1 MAYKTDKNISPD
13 RAALAAQLL
22 LQQQQPQQQPLPMGT
37 LQDALAQMTPGAVS
51 DYPIFGNQ
59 NAPTVS
65 PASSISSTNAVE
77 GPIDALMRRLAQ
89 PKEYERG
96 KTEGPV
102 HGPTIAPELQQTA
115 APNDGTLDAINAL
128 MQMAGNVPQP
138 GEGGIDIEGI
148 MKEAAGAARKPFQ
161 AQIQSTRGQNQRAKA
176 DTDYSSK
183 QIRKMYRSLARSN
196 KRAAT
201 RESDQATATATQI
214 NDMSQNSADQLAQQN
229 QTRLNEA
236 AAQAAALGSGD
247 LAATLG
253 ADINANTSEATRQ
266 LAETANNA
274 SVATLGRGDAERRY
288 LNRSGQNAKLTGTN
302 RAADLYGDLQ
312 DYLQGNRD
320 KINELRGQASA
331 AAGQAKSAASAS
343 ASQANSALYDQQ
355 YRAHQDMLDNQMAL
369 LGMKTGL
376 QQQDF
381 ENNMSTQELMMRL
394 AESQRPDPA
403 EQPLVPGFDNRLIEA
418 LPDEQRSAL
427 MMQQFLN
434 PESGDA
440 LSQLM
445 QNPALRSG
453 FYEDA
458 AGNKIPIGGNP
469 LNAEQLMAE
478 LGLSGSDPQQNFVL
492 AQIIAQLA
500 SANTDLPYGA
510 QR

>member
-1 MAYKTDKNISPD
+1 MAYKTDREVTPD
-13 RAALAAQLL
+13 RAALAQLL
-22 LQQQQPQQQPLPMGT
+22 LNQQQQQQPN
-37 LQDALAQMTPGAVS
+37 LQDVLSFAGPTSFEGPSYTNPAWGGSHSPAETPG
-51 DYPIFGNQ
+51 
-59 NAPTVS
+59 
-65 PASSISSTNAVE
+65 SINAVE
-77 GPIDALMRRLAQ
+77 GPLGAFIRRLQENASK

-96 KTEGPV
+96 MTEGPQL
-102 HGPTIAPELQQTA
+102 GPVAPDTPQSVDA
-115 APNDGTLDAINAL
+115 GAPDDGTLDAINAL
-128 MQMAGNVPQP
+128 MQMAGSVPQP

-161 AQIQSTRGQNQRAKA
+161 AQIQSTRNQNQRAKA

-196 KRAAT
+196 RRDAR
-201 RESDQATATATQI
+201 RESDQATDTATQI
-214 NDMSQNSADQLAQQN
+214 NEMSQGSADQLAAQN
-229 QTRLNEA
+229 QSRLDQA
-236 AAQAAALGSGD
+236 AAQSAALGSGD
-247 LAATLG
+247 LAASLS
-253 ADINANTSEATRQ
+253 ADINANTSEGARQ

-288 LNRSGQNAKLTGTN
+288 LNRSAGNAKLTGTN

-320 KINELRGQASA
+320 KISELRGQASA

-343 ASQANSALYDQQ
+343 ASQANSEMYDQQ
-355 YRAHQDMLDNQMAL
+355 YRAHQDMLANQMAL
-369 LGMKTGL
+369 LGMKTDL

-381 ENNMSTQELMMRL
+381 DNNMSTQELMMQL
-394 AESQRPDPA
+394 AQQEEA

-434 PESGDA
+434 PASVES

-453 FYEDA
+453 FYENES
-458 AGNKIPIGGNP
+458 GEKIPIGGNP

-478 LGLSGSDPQQNFVL
+478 LGLTSSDPQQNYVL